1 MSDSSGSSCLGALP
15 EAEDLLGAI
24 EIESLQG
31 HDMWIVGKG
40 AIATY
45 RGSCPRPGKDL
56 VV

>member
-1 MSDSSGSSCLGALP
+1 MSDSSGSSCWGALP
-15 EAEDLLGAI
+15 EAEGLLGAI

-45 RGSCPRPGKDL
+45 RGR
-56 VV
+56 VA